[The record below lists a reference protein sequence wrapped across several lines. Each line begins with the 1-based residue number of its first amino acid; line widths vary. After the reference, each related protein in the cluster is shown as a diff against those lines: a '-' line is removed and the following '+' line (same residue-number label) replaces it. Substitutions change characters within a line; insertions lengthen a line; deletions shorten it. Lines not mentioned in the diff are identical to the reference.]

1 MLWTVQRL
9 CPQPGDKKALNAG
22 YDQLKPTTQCFIFEQ
37 IIPFWNTSASRML
50 QSKLPLRLVRGAFG
64 KECASRMREKCMSTL
79 YKREEKPPD
88 APNNLRIEERIS
100 VNLPV
105 EITRFDTEGNLFTE
119 QTRID
124 DITTVGCR
132 FRMQAELKRGH
143 IVSIRPL
150 VQGQKSL
157 AGERPHLFEIMWA
170 AQQGGHWT
178 AGARKLE
185 GEKLANVKFP
195 PANHTP
201 PNTPK

>member
-1 MLWTVQRL
+1 M
-9 CPQPGDKKALNAG
+9 G
-22 YDQLKPTTQCFIFEQ
+22 
-37 IIPFWNTSASRML
+37 
-50 QSKLPLRLVRGAFG
+50 
-64 KECASRMREKCMSTL
+64 EKCMSTL
-79 YKREEKPPD
+79 YKREEKPP
-88 APNNLRIEERIS
+88 AAAKNLRSEERIC
-100 VNLPV
+100 VDLPV

-132 FRMQAELKRGH
+132 FRIQAELQRGD

-157 AGERPHLFEIMWA
+157 AAERPQLFEIMWA
-170 AQQGGHWT
+170 AQQGSHWT

-201 PNTPK
+201 PDTPK

>member
-1 MLWTVQRL
+1 
-9 CPQPGDKKALNAG
+9 
-22 YDQLKPTTQCFIFEQ
+22 
-37 IIPFWNTSASRML
+37 ML

-64 KECASRMREKCMSTL
+64 KECASRMREKRMSTL

-88 APNNLRIEERIS
+88 ARKNMRSEERIS
-100 VNLPV
+100 VDVPV
-105 EITRFDTEGNLFTE
+105 ERNWFGTEGNLFTE
-119 QTRID
+119 QTRIE

-132 FRMQAELKRGH
+132 FRMQAELQRGD

-150 VQGQKSL
+150 VPGRMSL
-157 AGERPHLFEIMWA
+157 AGERPQLFEIMWA
-170 AQQGGHWT
+170 AHQGVHWT